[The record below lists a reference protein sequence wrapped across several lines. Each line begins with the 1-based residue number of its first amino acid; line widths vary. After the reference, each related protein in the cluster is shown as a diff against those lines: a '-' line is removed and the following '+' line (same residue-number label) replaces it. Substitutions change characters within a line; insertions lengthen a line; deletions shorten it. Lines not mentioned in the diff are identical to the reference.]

1 MVAEG
6 VFQAVTGGGEEAT
19 GGTAIAV
26 EVIAGETGA
35 QDTKSLSPY
44 ETHFDW
50 QFVENS
56 RG

>member
-1 MVAEG
+1 MVADG